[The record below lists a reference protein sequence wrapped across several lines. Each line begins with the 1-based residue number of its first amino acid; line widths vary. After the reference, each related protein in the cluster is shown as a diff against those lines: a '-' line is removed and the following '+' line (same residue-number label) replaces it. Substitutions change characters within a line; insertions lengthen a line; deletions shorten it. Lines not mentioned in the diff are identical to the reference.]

1 MEKGEGRWADPS
13 TQNITRLPE
22 SFLPEFLRRKTIYP
36 LSSVAINNGFDG
48 GQDPFDNNLRR
59 RAFEK
64 WDLRKFAQVVLNPE
78 WFCLKKSKWRRHFE
92 LVWP

>member
-36 LSSVAINNGFDG
+36 Y
-48 GQDPFDNNLRR
+48 
-59 RAFEK
+59 
-64 WDLRKFAQVVLNPE
+64 
-78 WFCLKKSKWRRHFE
+78 
-92 LVWP
+92 